1 MYYCNAVEPL
11 FGFEQVDTCFAHWV
25 VGPPKESELRRFH
38 GMVASPN
45 FPLSAER
52 LRSMAE
58 LRVVSAYGVG
68 YDYIDVAVASELG
81 ILVTNTP
88 DAVTNATAELGLTLV
103 LAVCRNVLGHDAQ
116 MRRTHRPGQP
126 NPTFAQ
132 ARMTHDFSS
141 QTVGIIGYGRI
152 GQRLG
157 RLLEAIG
164 FATLYT
170 RKHGPLEGH
179 RGYRD
184 MDDLLAESDV
194 VVVAT
199 PLTSDTFH
207 LIDQIAL
214 RRMKPEAALVNIGRG
229 ACVDESALIEAL
241 DAGRLAGAALDVFEH
256 EPRVS
261 ERLVALPQVILS
273 PHVGTLTQETRML
286 MTRQAIDNVK
296 AGLEGRAQNA
306 VNAAAWTRNRR

>member
-11 FGFEQVDTCFAHWV
+11 FGFDQIDMRFAHWV
-25 VGPPKESELRRFH
+25 VGPPEESDLRQFH
-38 GMVASPN
+38 GMVASPH

-52 LRSMAE
+52 LRRMAE

-103 LAVCRNVLGHDAQ
+103 LAVCRNIMGHDAQ
-116 MRRTHRPGQP
+116 MRQSHPPGEP
-126 NPTFAQ
+126 HPAFAQ
-132 ARMTHDFSS
+132 ARVTHDFSS

-152 GQRLG
+152 GQRLAK
-157 RLLEAIG
+157 LLQAIG

-170 RKHGPLEGH
+170 RKHGQLQGH
-179 RGYRD
+179 RGYRA

-199 PLTSDTFH
+199 PLTPDTFH

-214 RRMKPEAALVNIGRG
+214 RRMKAEAALVNIGRG
-229 ACVDESALIEAL
+229 ACVDEAALIEAL

-261 ERLVALPQVILS
+261 ERLVTLQKVILS
-273 PHVGTLTQETRML
+273 PHVGTLTKETRML
-286 MTRQAIDNVK
+286 MTRQAVENVRM
-296 AGLEGRAQNA
+296 GLQGSAQNA
-306 VNAAAWTRNRR
+306 VNAATWTRIAR